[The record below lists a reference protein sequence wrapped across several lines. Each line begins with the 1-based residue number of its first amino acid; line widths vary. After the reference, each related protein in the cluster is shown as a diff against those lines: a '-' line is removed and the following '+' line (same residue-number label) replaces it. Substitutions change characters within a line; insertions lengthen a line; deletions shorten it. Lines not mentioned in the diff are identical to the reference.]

1 MYNNNNNNNNGQKQK
16 NIGGLYKYKSK
27 NGLDYLKGKINGVDV
42 VIYRNQFKTD
52 DKHPDYVVYEAVKN
66 NSNSFNQ
73 NNNYNNNNNN
83 YNNNNRNNYNGIGN
97 NNQYVN
103 KNNGYGGYN
112 KQNNNSSYNDNKS
125 VENII
130 PEERTLNGIDF

>member
-1 MYNNNNNNNNGQKQK
+1 M
-16 NIGGLYKYKSK
+16 SK
-27 NGLDYLKGKINGVDV
+27 
-42 VIYRNQFKTD
+42 
-52 DKHPDYVVYEAVKN
+52 
-66 NSNSFNQ
+66 
-73 NNNYNNNNNN
+73 
-83 YNNNNRNNYNGIGN
+83 
-97 NNQYVN
+97 YVN